1 MATTNWMFLLLGR
14 ICVLYIYMYVSV
26 CSKQRVL
33 ALFYISQVFSVISIV
48 DRIRLYVGIYT
59 TSLRLAI
66 NANHSPFR
74 FFYIFPCGIV
84 IIVVVGFV
92 NQHYLIFDL
101 LFVFSADIH
110 CQYFCYTSVLIFFR
124 FSIVF
129 CLFVHGSFWFRYVV
143 LLYVV
148 CKFIILNSILA
159 RPLLCFR
166 VYIYILFIWIY
177 GTLCSNRLLMIL
189 SDWPEAVLIWIPHDQ
204 QVGILGLRV
213 VELGFN
219 ELSTVNNAG
228 VSSKINQIN
237 NKAKRK

>member
-74 FFYIFPCGIV
+74 FFSFFYGIV

-110 CQYFCYTSVLIFFR
+110 CRYSCYTFVLIFFR
-124 FSIVF
+124 FFRSCFVCLYMVVF
-129 CLFVHGSFWFRYVV
+129 GFATLYCCMLFVSLSFSIRY
-143 LLYVV
+143 
-148 CKFIILNSILA
+148 
-159 RPLLCFR
+159 
-166 VYIYILFIWIY
+166 
-177 GTLCSNRLLMIL
+177 
-189 SDWPEAVLIWIPHDQ
+189 
-204 QVGILGLRV
+204 
-213 VELGFN
+213 
-219 ELSTVNNAG
+219 
-228 VSSKINQIN
+228 
-237 NKAKRK
+237 

>member
-74 FFYIFPCGIV
+74 FFYIFSLWYCYYCCCWFRQPTLLDIRF
-84 IIVVVGFV
+84 VVCVLRW
-92 NQHYLIFDL
+92 YSLSIFL
-101 LFVFSADIH
+101 L
-110 CQYFCYTSVLIFFR
+110 YFCINLFQV

-166 VYIYILFIWIY
+166 VYIYYLSEFMARCVLIVCWWFCLIDLRQFSS
-177 GTLCSNRLLMIL
+177 GFLMINK
-189 SDWPEAVLIWIPHDQ
+189 W
-204 QVGILGLRV
+204 
-213 VELGFN
+213 GF
-219 ELSTVNNAG
+219 
-228 VSSKINQIN
+228 
-237 NKAKRK
+237 